1 MPGRR
6 GPRRDDQKRTVGND
20 GLETSGRDSDAND
33 AALVASMRR
42 GDPRACEA
50 FLERFHRVLL
60 DYARRGG
67 VTSADRDEFVEQ
79 LLDDLAMEFMM
90 PGRALPSN
98 PRMYVLA
105 AFRKKL
111 LNLKRARGRLE
122 RAIRNAASEHGR
134 VDGTEVIAGCSQ
146 RMVQE
151 SLGPGWE
158 RATLLPA
165 LERLSTQ
172 LAEKLTDDERL
183 LLDAVAENVPQREI
197 AEWLGVSHAVARK
210 RLERLRARLVV
221 AAMRYANGLEPDDAR
236 ELQRFFRRCRAR
248 IGASVTADPLEAR
261 PGAESRRE
269 QVVRHRGEHHD
280 ES

>member
-6 GPRRDDQKRTVGND
+6 RRRRDDEQRAVGDD
-20 GLETSGRDSDAND
+20 GVETSGRDSDAND

-42 GDPRACEA
+42 GDPRAYEA

-90 PGRALPSN
+90 PGRSVPRN
-98 PRMYVLA
+98 PRMYVLS

-111 LNLKRARGRLE
+111 LNLKRARGRRE
-122 RAIRNAASEHGR
+122 RAIRDAGSEHGL
-134 VDGTEVIAGCSQ
+134 VDGPDVIAGCSH
-146 RMVQE
+146 RMVRE

-158 RATLLPA
+158 RTPLPAA
-165 LERLSTQ
+165 LERLSTK

-210 RLERLRARLVV
+210 RLERLRARLVD
-221 AAMRYANGLEPDDAR
+221 AAMRYANGLEPDAAR

-248 IGASVTADPLEAR
+248 IGASLVTEPLDGAR
-261 PGAESRRE
+261 GRRRE
-269 QVVRHRGEHHD
+269 
-280 ES
+280 